1 MKKRYI
7 AIIIVLLAIASLSL
21 YSANNY
27 SPADNE
33 ALKYLNVSENVSISK
48 VSNGVFLDGQGNDT
62 AVIFYPGAKIEYTSY
77 LPLMNNLALKGVDSY
92 IVEMPLNLAFLG
104 MNSADDIIKNSN
116 YSHYVLAGHSLGAYA
131 ASSYCAK
138 HDNVDALVL
147 LAGYSNKEI
156 DIPVLSIYGSNDMI
170 LNLETYNDSKLHYK
184 NFTEHIIEGGNH
196 GQFGNYG
203 LQKGDGKAT
212 INSTQQQNETA
223 NEIIKFIDSLF

>member
-7 AIIIVLLAIASLSL
+7 AIIIILLAMASLSIYYAND
-21 YSANNY
+21 YSR
-27 SPADNE
+27 ADSE
-33 ALKYLNVSENVSISK
+33 ALKYLNGSENVSISK

-77 LPLMNNLALKGVDSY
+77 LPLMNDLALKGVDSY

-104 MNSADDIIKNSN
+104 TNSADDIIKNSN
-116 YSHYVLAGHSLGAYA
+116 YSHYVLVGHSLGGYA
-131 ASSYCAK
+131 ASDYCAN
-138 HDNVDALVL
+138 HDVDALVL

-156 DIPVLSIYGSNDMI
+156 DIPVLSIYGSNDKA
-170 LNLETYNDSKLHYK
+170 LNMDTYNDSKVYYK
-184 NFTEHIIEGGNH
+184 NFTEHIIQGGNH
-196 GQFGNYG
+196 AQFANYG
-203 LQKGDGKAT
+203 PQKGDGEAT

>member
-7 AIIIVLLAIASLSL
+7 AIIIVLLAIVSLSI

-48 VSNGVFLDGQGNDT
+48 VSNGVFLDGPGNDT

-138 HDNVDALVL
+138 HNNVDALVL

-156 DIPVLSIYGSNDMI
+156 DIPVL
-170 LNLETYNDSKLHYK
+170 NDSKLHYK